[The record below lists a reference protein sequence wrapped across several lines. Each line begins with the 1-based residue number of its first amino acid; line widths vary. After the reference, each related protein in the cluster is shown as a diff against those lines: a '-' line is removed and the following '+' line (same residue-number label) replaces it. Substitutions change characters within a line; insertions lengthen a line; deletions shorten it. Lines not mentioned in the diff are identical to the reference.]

1 MIMIKILLMCS
12 QSKEV
17 EQEEEEVRG
26 YFQKHR
32 EIIG

>member
-17 EQEEEEVRG
+17 EQDEEEVRG
-26 YFQKHR
+26 NFKYIFA
-32 EIIG
+32 

>member
-26 YFQKHR
+26 NFKYMFA
-32 EIIG
+32 

>member
-26 YFQKHR
+26 NFKYIFA
-32 EIIG
+32 